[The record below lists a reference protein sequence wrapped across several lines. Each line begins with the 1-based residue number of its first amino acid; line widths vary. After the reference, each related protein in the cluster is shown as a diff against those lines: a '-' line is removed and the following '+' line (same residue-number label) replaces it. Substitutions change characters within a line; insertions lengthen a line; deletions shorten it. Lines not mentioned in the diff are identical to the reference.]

1 MPLATGVFSIEAVA
15 SIRRQESAEILNDL
29 TDSGDEDIVDA
40 VFEATAMAEGLP
52 DEDDED
58 GELRH

>member
-15 SIRRQESAEILNDL
+15 SIRPQEAAEILNAL
-29 TDSGDEDIVDA
+29 TDSDDEDIVEA
-40 VFEATAMAEGLP
+40 VLEATAMAEGLP
-52 DEDDED
+52 DEDDGD